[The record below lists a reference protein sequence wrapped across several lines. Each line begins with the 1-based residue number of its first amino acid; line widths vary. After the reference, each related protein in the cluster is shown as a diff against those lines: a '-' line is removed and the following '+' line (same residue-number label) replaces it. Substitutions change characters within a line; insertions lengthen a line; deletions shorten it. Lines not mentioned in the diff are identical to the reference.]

1 MPKASI
7 RQAELARYLRAM
19 RDAGFDEGRIVI
31 EKPDGTR
38 VSIVAGK
45 AAENAEA
52 GDEIEAMIER
62 LP

>member
-7 RQAELARYLRAM
+7 RQAEVTRYFKAARN
-19 RDAGFDEGRIVI
+19 AGYEQARVEI

-38 VSIVAGK
+38 IAITAGK